1 MIHKQFRDIA
11 KTVKAPEMRAVYE
24 ILAQKEPT
32 FISDSLLP
40 VRLSTGEINEI
51 QSHMYGQV
59 KANMV
64 NDGVTYIS
72 LSESRAKFEQYIRD
86 GFTNPYT
93 GIGVRGVDPTMWNQ
107 AYTPV
112 SMSPNEAT
120 SYYTSGGIPAVIID
134 KKSQGALING
144 YAFEAEFMPEVDR
157 LKLRDYAKSVGFDQ
171 VVTAGTRDGL
181 IYGGAIVYPH
191 FKKDTPDT
199 MCLPLNQLMRDEVL
213 TKDCIDYF
221 VVADRWNCITVPN
234 YDITARDYLT
244 PDTFFIPIGGIR
256 LATARCAVI
265 RPKKLPYWGALR
277 NIGWST
283 SDFEGYVQSLMA
295 YKIVMASVPI
305 MAQQMSLLVH
315 EIPIDGMIA
324 QMGVDGAQQFVDK
337 NSTML
342 RNWSMANPL
351 TINSYGE
358 LKAINRTFTDFPN
371 LIQALR
377 QDASSNAGFPESV
390 LFHTQSTGFNDN
402 VEDITLKQSETI
414 KGVNNS
420 VTPSLKPLI
429 KMLVVSCFG
438 ADSEYALKCDQV
450 RINFDSPVV
459 VTNEQKG
466 NLFSKFTQGVAQL
479 ASAGLELGDAV
490 AIAQSF
496 IPDIK
501 IPDDVIQRVKET
513 EKPEPKLPPEFLNGD
528 KEGGEGEDGAKKA
541 PFEAKKEEA
550 NGEAE

>member
-1 MIHKQFRDIA
+1 LKHKQFRDIA
-11 KTVKAPEMRAVYE
+11 KTVKSEEMRAVYE

-32 FISDSLLP
+32 FVSDSLLP
-40 VRLSTGEINEI
+40 VRLSTSEINEI
-51 QSHMYGQV
+51 QSHLYGQV

-64 NDGVTYIS
+64 QDGATYMS
-72 LSESRAKFEQYIRD
+72 LSEYKNKFESYVRD

-120 SYYTSGGIPAVIID
+120 SYYASGGTPAIIID

-144 YAFEAEFMPEVDR
+144 YTFEAEFMPEVDR

-171 VVTAGTRDGL
+171 AIAAGTRDGL
-181 IYGGAIVYPH
+181 IYGGSIAYPH
-191 FKKDTPDT
+191 FKKDTSDT
-199 MCLPLNQLMRDEVL
+199 MCLPLNQLQRDQVL
-213 TKDCIDYF
+213 EKDCIDYF

-265 RPKKLPYWGALR
+265 RPRKLPYWGALR

-283 SDFEGYVQSLMA
+283 SDFEGYIQSLMA

-315 EIPIDGMIA
+315 EIPLDGMMA
-324 QMGVDGAQQFVDK
+324 QMGVSGAQEFVNK
-337 NSTML
+337 NSEML

-358 LKAINRTFTDFPN
+358 LKAINRTFTDFSN

-414 KGVNNS
+414 KGVNNA

-429 KMLVVSCFG
+429 KMLVISCFG
-438 ADSEYALKCDQV
+438 ADSPYALKCDQV

-466 NLFSKFTQGVAQL
+466 TLFSKFTQGVAQL

-496 IPDIK
+496 IPDVK
-501 IPDDVIQRVKET
+501 IPDDIIQRVKDT
-513 EKPEPKLPPEFLNGD
+513 EKPAPKLPPEFLNGG
-528 KEGGEGEDGAKKA
+528 KEGEAGEDGDKKA
-541 PFEAKKEEA
+541 PFKAKKEEA
-550 NGEAE
+550 NGEAQ